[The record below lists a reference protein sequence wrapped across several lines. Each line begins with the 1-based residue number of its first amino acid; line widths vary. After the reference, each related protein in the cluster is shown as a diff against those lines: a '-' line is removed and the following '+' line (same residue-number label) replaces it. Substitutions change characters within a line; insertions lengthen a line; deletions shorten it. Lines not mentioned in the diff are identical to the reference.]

1 MMWVMDRPGLG
12 AVVGTGVGAVADTA
26 LLTAGGGGVWS
37 GSAARYMS
45 SMKENHRNTRC
56 SLNRIIKTQAFHE
69 LSARRR
75 SYELRLFVNDKY
87 S

>member
-12 AVVGTGVGAVADTA
+12 AVVGTGVGAVADTS

-56 SLNRIIKTQAFHE
+56 SLNRIIKIHAVHEIE

-75 SYELRLFVNDKY
+75 SYQLL
-87 S
+87 